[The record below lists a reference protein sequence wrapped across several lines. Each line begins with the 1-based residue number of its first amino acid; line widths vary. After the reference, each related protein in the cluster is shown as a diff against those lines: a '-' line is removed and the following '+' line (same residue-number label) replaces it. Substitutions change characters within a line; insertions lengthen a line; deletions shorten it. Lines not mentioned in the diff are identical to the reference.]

1 MTSVFGTIIIGAG
14 QAGCSLAERL
24 TKGGIT
30 VHRRKPDRV
39 TTRKRAHAA
48 SHTASACLAANEF
61 LVILCRIATSSKNW
75 KRLHSTYPTAVT
87 MIRTG

>member
-30 VHRRKPDRV
+30 VHRRKPDRGDYSQ
-39 TTRKRAHAA
+39 AGPCGF
-48 SHTASACLAANEF
+48 SHGLCLP
-61 LVILCRIATSSKNW
+61 R
-75 KRLHSTYPTAVT
+75 
-87 MIRTG
+87 GQ